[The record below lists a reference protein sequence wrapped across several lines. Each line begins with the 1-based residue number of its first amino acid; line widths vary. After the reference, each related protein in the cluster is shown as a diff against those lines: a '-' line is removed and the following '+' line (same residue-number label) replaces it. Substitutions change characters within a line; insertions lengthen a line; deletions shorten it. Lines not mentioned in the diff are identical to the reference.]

1 MERFDKTLF
10 VTFASQKGGVGKTT
24 FTSLVASVLHYRL
37 GYNVAVMDCDYPQ
50 YSLVQMRERDMKMVM
65 ENDVIKKMA
74 HRQFQALGKKAYPV
88 VQQKPDTALEAA
100 ERMAADATNDLDII
114 FFDLPGT
121 VNAPGII
128 KALAGMDYIFTPIV
142 ADRVVMESTL
152 VFTQLV
158 TDVLMK
164 QKEVAIKQIQ
174 LFWNQV
180 DGRERNPLYEQY
192 DSVIKTLK
200 LKVMS
205 ASVSASVRFRKENDT
220 DSRGIFRSTLLP
232 ADEKLLQGCNLDEFI
247 NELRVILNDDHDGKG

>member
-10 VTFASQKGGVGKTT
+10 VAFASQKGGVGKTT

-37 GYNVAVMDCDYPQ
+37 GYNVAVIDCDYPQ

-65 ENDVIKKMA
+65 ENDAIKKLA
-74 HRQFQALGKKAYPV
+74 HIQFLTLGKKAYPV
-88 VQQKPDTALEAA
+88 IQQKPEAALEAA
-100 ERMAADATNDLDII
+100 EQMIREAQHDVDIV

-128 KALAGMDYIFTPIV
+128 KALAGIDYIFTPIV

-164 QKEVAIKQIQ
+164 QKQVAIRQIH

-192 DSVIKTLK
+192 ESIIKTLN
-200 LKVMS
+200 LKVMN
-205 ASVSASVRFRKENDT
+205 ASVAASVRFRKENDT
-220 DSRGIFRSTLLP
+220 DNRGIFRSTLLP
-232 ADEKLLQGCNLDEFI
+232 ADEKLLQGCNLDMFI
-247 NELRVILNDDHDGKG
+247 NELLLILNEGHDGKG

>member
-1 MERFDKTLF
+1 MERFDRTLF
-10 VTFASQKGGVGKTT
+10 VAFASQKGGVGKTT

-65 ENDVIKKMA
+65 ENDVIKKLA

-88 VQQKPDTALEAA
+88 VQQKPDTVLEAA
-100 ERMAADATNDLDII
+100 EQMAADTVNDLDII

-164 QKEVAIKQIQ
+164 QKQVVIKQIQ

-180 DGRERNPLYEQY
+180 DGRERNPLYKRYESIIQ
-192 DSVIKTLK
+192 TLN
-200 LKVMS
+200 LKVMN
-205 ASVSASVRFRKENDT
+205 ASVAASVRFRKENDA
-220 DSRGIFRSTLLP
+220 DNRGIFRSTLFP
-232 ADEKLLQGCNLDEFI
+232 SDERLLRGCNLDAFI
-247 NELRVILNDDHDGKG
+247 YELLAIVNNNNDGKG

>member
-1 MERFDKTLF
+1 MKRFDRTLF
-10 VTFASQKGGVGKTT
+10 VAFASQKGGVGKTT

-65 ENDVIKKMA
+65 ENDVIKKLA

-88 VQQKPDTALEAA
+88 VQQKPDTVLEAA
-100 ERMAADATNDLDII
+100 EQMAADTVNDLDII

-164 QKEVAIKQIQ
+164 QKQVVIKQIQ

-180 DGRERNPLYEQY
+180 DGRERNPLYKRYESIIQ
-192 DSVIKTLK
+192 TLN
-200 LKVMS
+200 LKVMN
-205 ASVSASVRFRKENDT
+205 ASVAASVRFRKENDA
-220 DSRGIFRSTLLP
+220 DNRGIFRSTLFP
-232 ADEKLLQGCNLDEFI
+232 SDERLLRGCNLDAFI
-247 NELRVILNDDHDGKG
+247 NELLAIVNNNNDGKR

>member
-1 MERFDKTLF
+1 MERLDKTLF
-10 VTFASQKGGVGKTT
+10 VAFASQKGGVGKTT

-37 GYNVAVMDCDYPQ
+37 GYNVAVIDCDYPQ

-65 ENDVIKKMA
+65 ENDVIKKLA
-74 HRQFQALGKKAYPV
+74 HRQFQTLGKKAYPV
-88 VQQKPDTALEAA
+88 IQQKPDTALEAA
-100 ERMAADATNDLDII
+100 EQMAADVRKDLDIV

-164 QKEVAIKQIQ
+164 QKQVAIRQIH

-192 DSVIKTLK
+192 ESIIKTLN

-205 ASVSASVRFRKENDT
+205 ASVAASVRFRKENDT
-220 DSRGIFRSTLLP
+220 YSRGIFRSTLLP
-232 ADEKLLQGCNLDEFI
+232 ADEKLLQGCNLDGLI
-247 NELRVILNDDHDGKG
+247 NELIILLNEGNDGKG

>member
-1 MERFDKTLF
+1 MERFEKTLF
-10 VTFASQKGGVGKTT
+10 VAFASQKGGVGKTT

-37 GYNVAVMDCDYPQ
+37 GYNVSVMDCDYPQ

-65 ENDVIKKMA
+65 ENDAIKKLA
-74 HRQFQALGKKAYPV
+74 HHQFQTLGKKAYPV

-152 VFTQLV
+152 VFTQLI

-164 QKEVAIKQIQ
+164 QTQVSIKQIQ

-192 DSVIKTLK
+192 ESIIKKLN

-205 ASVSASVRFRKENDT
+205 ASVAASVRFRKENDS
-220 DSRGIFRSTLLP
+220 DRWGIFRSTLLP
-232 ADEKLLQGCNLDEFI
+232 ADEKLLQGCNLDALI
-247 NELRVILNDDHDGKG
+247 NELLLILNEGHDG

>member
-1 MERFDKTLF
+1 MERFGKTLF
-10 VTFASQKGGVGKTT
+10 IAFASQKGGVGKTT

-37 GYNVAVMDCDYPQ
+37 GYNVAVIDCDYPQ
-50 YSLVQMRERDMKMVM
+50 YSLVQMRERDMKMVT
-65 ENDVIKKMA
+65 ENDGMKKLA
-74 HRQFQALGKKAYPV
+74 HRQFQSLGKKAYAV
-88 VQQKPDTALEAA
+88 VQQQPDTALEAA
-100 ERMAADATNDLDII
+100 EQMVRETQHDLDIV

-128 KALAGMDYIFTPIV
+128 KVLAGMDYIFTPLV

-164 QKEVAIKQIQ
+164 QKQVAIRQIY

-180 DGRERNPLYEQY
+180 DGRERNPLYAY
-192 DSVIKTLK
+192 YSSVIQSLK
-200 LKVMS
+200 LKLMET
-205 ASVSASVRFRKENDT
+205 SVAASVRFRKDNDA

-232 ADEKLLQGCNLDEFI
+232 ADEKLLQGCNLEGFI
-247 NELRVILNDDHDGKG
+247 NEFLKILNEDNDGEG